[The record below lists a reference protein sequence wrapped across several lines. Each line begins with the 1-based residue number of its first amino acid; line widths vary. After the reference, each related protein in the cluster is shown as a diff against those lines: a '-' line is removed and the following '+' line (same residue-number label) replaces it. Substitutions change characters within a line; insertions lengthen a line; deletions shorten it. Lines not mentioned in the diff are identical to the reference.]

1 MAQFSMASC
10 NVMKAELEHRLF
22 TQSKSPTDY
31 KKGARQIVSAM
42 KTRKGSFCVQDYLA
56 PVVSDPAPT
65 LVLGSP
71 VATTPTTAL
80 TSSSRAE
87 HRGNSSDRG
96 DRADDGEEEELQAQ
110 EAEVVATDGGGAATT
125 AEHATAVGVDGA
137 SAVGS
142 GVAESPTQSVLEA
155 CGKKGLNMIDRSE
168 RKQTTAVIL
177 APETPEQ
184 PSVSAVDTP
193 SRAVP
198 PGLAAPSSQPEAAA
212 AAVITAASHT
222 GLKSPQQHSGELLSK
237 EEASSRVLKALQPFY
252 KSGSLTKDKFKTAA
266 RTITHKLVG
275 KEKDE
280 AASILAG
287 VVNKFASKFES

>member
-1 MAQFSMASC
+1 M
-10 NVMKAELEHRLF
+10 
-22 TQSKSPTDY
+22 
-31 KKGARQIVSAM
+31 
-42 KTRKGSFCVQDYLA
+42 QDYLA
-56 PVVSDPAPT
+56 PAVSDPAPT

-96 DRADDGEEEELQAQ
+96 DRADDDEEEELQAQ

-155 CGKKGLNMIDRSE
+155 CGKKGLHMIDRSE

-184 PSVSAVDTP
+184 PSVSTVDTP

-212 AAVITAASHT
+212 AAVITVASHT

-287 VVNKFASKFES
+287 VVNKFASKFKS